1 MANKIVQRLIA
12 AGASPQRAQAF
23 ATQFAKSMPGAKTKD
38 IQDAFDAEL
47 ASLSQ
52 AFFPNTFRP
61 PTPEDPRFLDYA
73 VGVYGEDQIRKVIG
87 DAFTKNAPT
96 YTLAKVGTPYEQK
109 IAKDIASGKTIVQI
123 QAQILQDYEQNNA
136 DLLAFPV
143 IKTTDDIITAA
154 SNYAG
159 KLFNE
164 YKKAEG
170 LSLGSVK
177 NFLNT
182 NKFYKAQ
189 LPDPKFTYGKEEDL
203 SSGVISWK
211 THPEVEKYL
220 NNPEY
225 KALIPKVKSIASGK
239 LGGYS
244 YGNDPRMTADMNE
257 KAALQATAA
266 YNKVVAET
274 KGFKNEDV
282 LFEEFSTSK
291 ANPFKDEVIRRE
303 SLKKK
308 TLK

>member
-12 AGASPQRAQAF
+12 AGASPARAQAF
-23 ATQFAKSMPGAKTKD
+23 ATQFAKSMPGKRPQD

-61 PTPEDPRFLDYA
+61 PAPEDPRFLDYA
-73 VGVYGEDQIRKVIG
+73 VGVYGEDQIRKVIN

-96 YTLAKVGTPYEQK
+96 YTAAQAGTPYEQK
-109 IAKDIASGKTIVQI
+109 IARDIASGKTIVQI
-123 QAQILQDYEQNNA
+123 QSQILQDYDQQNP
-136 DLLAFPV
+136 DLLAFPAV
-143 IKTTDDIITAA
+143 KTTEDAITAA
-154 SNYAG
+154 SNYAS

-182 NKFYKAQ
+182 NKYYKAQ
-189 LPDPKFTYGKEEDL
+189 LPDPKLKYGKEEDL
-203 SSGVISWK
+203 SAGIISWK
-211 THPEVEKYL
+211 THPQVEKAL
-220 NNPEY
+220 KSPEVTRA
-225 KALIPKVKSIASGK
+225 KAISQTAPA
-239 LGGYS
+239 GYI
-244 YGNDPRMTADMNE
+244 G
-257 KAALQATAA
+257 AAGPEAI
-266 YNKVVAET
+266 
-274 KGFKNEDV
+274 KGFDKMRTDARNVEENLFNEFV
-282 LFEEFSTSK
+282 SSK

>member
-1 MANKIVQRLIA
+1 MANKITQRLIA

-23 ATQFAKSMPGAKTKD
+23 ATQFAKSMPGKRPQD

-47 ASLSQ
+47 AALSQ

-73 VGVYGEDQIRKVIG
+73 VGVYGEDQIRKVIS
-87 DAFTKNAPT
+87 DAFAKNAPT
-96 YTLAKVGTPYEQK
+96 FTAAKVGAPYEQK
-109 IAKDIASGKTIVQI
+109 IANDIASGKSIVQI
-123 QAQILQDYEQNNA
+123 QAQILQDYEAQNA
-136 DLLAFPV
+136 DLLAFPAV
-143 IKTTDDIITAA
+143 KTTDDAITAA

-177 NFLNT
+177 NFFNT
-182 NKFYKAQ
+182 NKYYKSQ
-189 LPDPKFTYGKEEDL
+189 LPDPKLKYGKEEDL
-203 SSGVISWK
+203 SAGVISWK
-211 THPEVEKYL
+211 THPQVDAYLKKPEVASKIAMV
-220 NNPEY
+220 
-225 KALIPKVKSIASGK
+225 KAQRTAPAAGYIAAAG
-239 LGGYS
+239 
-244 YGNDPRMTADMNE
+244 PQAIE
-257 KAALQATAA
+257 QFKATRATPD
-266 YNKVVAET
+266 V
-274 KGFKNEDV
+274 EDT
-282 LFEEFSTSK
+282 LFEEFASSK